1 VAVAA
6 TARVYETAWVLN
18 IPDVKYV
25 RTGGV
30 AVAYQVVGEGPREL
44 VFVPFL
50 SNLLTLWELPVLRRL
65 FDRLAAETRLTLVNP
80 RGMGLSDR
88 PRTVTIEDWMDDIRK
103 VLDAEEVERASV
115 FGTAD
120 SANAA
125 LLLAATHPERVER
138 LVLVDPFPRLV
149 RAPGYD
155 HGLSEEEALASVQVR
170 RDRWNDRDFM
180 LQLAKHIN
188 PEWAADEAY
197 LEWFVWNHRLTASPA
212 TAAEFRRM
220 QVNTDVTDILGA
232 VRVPTLVFHR
242 ADMRFE
248 AEYLTARIPNA
259 SRIEVPGTNSTP
271 ADDAIIEPALAFL
284 RGESPRIV
292 SDAVLATL
300 LFTDLVGSTTMAAE
314 VGDRGW
320 RDLLEQHH
328 AAVRRE
334 VARFRGSVL
343 DTAGDGFFCRFDG
356 PARAIAC
363 AREIAARAPE
373 LGLAVR
379 AGVHTGECEV
389 AGEKLVG
396 LSVVISAR
404 VMAQAAG
411 GEVLVSSTVKDLVA
425 GSGLEFEDRG
435 EHELKGVPG
444 PWRLYAVS

>member
-1 VAVAA
+1 
-6 TARVYETAWVLN
+6 
-18 IPDVKYV
+18 
-25 RTGGV
+25 
-30 AVAYQVVGEGPREL
+30 
-44 VFVPFL
+44 
-50 SNLLTLWELPVLRRL
+50 
-65 FDRLAAETRLTLVNP
+65 
-80 RGMGLSDR
+80 
-88 PRTVTIEDWMDDIRK
+88 
-103 VLDAEEVERASV
+103 
-115 FGTAD
+115 
-120 SANAA
+120 
-125 LLLAATHPERVER
+125 
-138 LVLVDPFPRLV
+138 
-149 RAPGYD
+149 
-155 HGLSEEEALASVQVR
+155 
-170 RDRWNDRDFM
+170 
-180 LQLAKHIN
+180 
-188 PEWAADEAY
+188 
-197 LEWFVWNHRLTASPA
+197 
-212 TAAEFRRM
+212 
-220 QVNTDVTDILGA
+220 

-444 PWRLYAVS
+444 PWRLYAVP